1 MYKKRKKRIY
11 VIGHK
16 NPDTDSI
23 CSAIAYAN
31 LKNCLNKEKGKEY
44 VPKRAGQ
51 VNEETLFVLD
61 YFKATPPGYVSDIR
75 PQVRDIEFR
84 EAQGID
90 ASLSLKK
97 AWDLMRESRIV
108 TLPVTKKNKL
118 EGVITVGDI
127 AYSDMD
133 VYDSTTVSS
142 ARTSYHNILETLDG
156 EMIVGDP
163 NDYFDKGKI
172 IIATANPDLMENY
185 IEENDMVLLGN
196 RYESQLCAIEMGAGC
211 IIIGMGAPVS
221 MTIRKIAK
229 DRGCKIIVTP
239 YDTFVVSKLIGHS
252 MPVSH
257 FMTKADQLITFSTED
272 FVEDIQNI
280 MAKKRFRDFPIL
292 DHKERFVG
300 MISRRNLLDL
310 ERKKLIL
317 VDHNEKTQAV
327 DGFEEA
333 EILEIIDHHRLGN
346 IETLGPIFFR
356 NQPVGCTATI
366 ITQMY
371 QENNIE
377 IEPKIAGLLCSA
389 ILSDT
394 LMFRSP
400 TCTPIDQYTAEYL
413 AKIAG
418 IEVEPYAKK
427 MFTAGS
433 NLKEKSPEEIFYQD
447 FKKFTGYEKEFGV
460 GQISSMDEEELG
472 EIKGK
477 LLPYMKKVRKE
488 QGLDMIFFMLTN
500 ILDESTELL
509 MIGDEDVT
517 AIIESAFH
525 VTPAEDSAYLKGI
538 VSRKKQL
545 IPNMLTGIQTVNAQ

>member
-31 LKNCLNKEKGKEY
+31 LKNCLNKEKGREY

-61 YFKATPPGYVSDIR
+61 YFKTDPPGYVSDIR

-84 EAQGID
+84 ETQGID
-90 ASLSLKK
+90 ANLSLKK

-118 EGVITVGDI
+118 EGVITIGDI

-133 VYDSTTVSS
+133 VYDSTTLSS
-142 ARTSYHNILETLDG
+142 AKTSYKNILETLDG

-163 NDYFDKGKI
+163 DGYFDKGKI
-172 IIATANPDLMENY
+172 IIATANPDMMENY

-211 IIIGMGAPVS
+211 IIVGMGSPVS

-229 DRGCKIIVTP
+229 DRGCRIIVTP
-239 YDTFVVSKLIGHS
+239 YDTFVISKLIGHS
-252 MPVSH
+252 MPVNH
-257 FMTKADQLITFSTED
+257 FMTKADKLITFTTED
-272 FVEDIQNI
+272 FVDDIQNI

-292 DHKERFVG
+292 DHKNRFVG
-300 MISRRNLLDL
+300 MVSRRNLLDL

-371 QENNIE
+371 QENKID
-377 IEPKIAGLLCSA
+377 IDPKIAGLLCSA

-400 TCTPIDQYTAEYL
+400 TCTPMDQYMAEFL

-472 EIKGK
+472 EIKDK
-477 LLPYMKKVRKE
+477 LLPYMKKVCKE

-500 ILDESTELL
+500 ILDESTDLL
-509 MIGDEDVT
+509 LVGDEDVSE
-517 AIIESAFH
+517 IIQSAFH
-525 VTPAEDSAYLKGI
+525 ITPEADCAYLKGV
-538 VSRKKQL
+538 VSRKKQF
-545 IPNMLTGIQTVNAQ
+545 IPSVLTGIQTVNAQ